1 MGDSMRSR
9 WLFYVTAVAVLAA
22 VSPAIASL
30 RTVVDLSDPSLFD
43 WWFLVLPL
51 SIDMVV
57 SPNPSYRMPLWI
69 AVYAVQYLV
78 LFAVA
83 ANSVSLAR
91 IARDFI
97 GPPRHRGGLLRR

>member
-1 MGDSMRSR
+1 M
-9 WLFYVTAVAVLAA
+9 YVIAAAVLAA

-51 SIDMVV
+51 TIDMVV
-57 SPNPSYRMPLWI
+57 STDPAYRIPLWI
-69 AVYAVQYLV
+69 AVYAVQYLA
-78 LFAVA
+78 LFAVT
-83 ANSVSLAR
+83 ANVAPLVR
-91 IARDFI
+91 VARDFI